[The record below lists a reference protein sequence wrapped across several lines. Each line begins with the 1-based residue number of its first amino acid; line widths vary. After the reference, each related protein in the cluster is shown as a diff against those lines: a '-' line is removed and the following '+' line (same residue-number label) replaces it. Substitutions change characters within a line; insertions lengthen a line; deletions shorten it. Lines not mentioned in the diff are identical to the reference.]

1 MSTVSIFHVLVTGP
15 SLLYIGL
22 NKPENPL
29 IYTIALLSGILLGL
43 FFVFKLYIQKYD
55 SPWLKLHLAIF
66 VPLLIL
72 LGIRGR
78 QSPPFLFS
86 VLTAIGCA
94 AIGYHGIKIV
104 NYISSS

>member
-1 MSTVSIFHVLVTGP
+1 MSAVSVFHVLVTGP

-22 NKPENPL
+22 RKPENPL
-29 IYTIALLSGILLGL
+29 IYNIALVSGILLGL

-72 LGIRGR
+72 LGIRER

>member
-22 NKPENPL
+22 NKPDKSL

-43 FFVFKLYIQKYD
+43 FFVYKLQKYD
-55 SPWLKLHLAIF
+55 SPWIKLHLATF

-86 VLTAIGCA
+86 ILVALGCA